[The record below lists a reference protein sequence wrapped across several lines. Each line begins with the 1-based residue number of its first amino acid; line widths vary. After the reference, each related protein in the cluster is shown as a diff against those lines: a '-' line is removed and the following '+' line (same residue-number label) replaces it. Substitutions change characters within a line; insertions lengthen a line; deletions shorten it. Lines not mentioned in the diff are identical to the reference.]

1 MPSAHGRM
9 RGQRIATA
17 VAAAKAVALWPD
29 GKDGLPGIATS
40 DPRSGSATGG
50 RSRSKA
56 SLSQCTTSDAAP
68 VAMAAAAQVRPEAEA
83 HEQRTLYP
91 PRGQHDEDRGEN
103 RMFEGR
109 SGLDDIVVEI
119 DERGHPRNLTD
130 RSKLLVAVNRN
141 ASGLE
146 DPENT
151 AGELVAVLEEL
162 GETADGVVTGSER
175 ELWDVL
181 RSAEELDQRVVL
193 VGGDGTV
200 HAAANAPLRR
210 LPELALVPTGRAN
223 NVARAL
229 GIPVSRREALAVA
242 AGAPAQPIDALR
254 VATPDRFVYAVEAV
268 SAGFHAEARSGYEA
282 ENSADLMQ
290 GLKALVRAVR
300 RYRPYSASVHLGA
313 PATAGAPPAAPEA
326 PTVDF
331 VRVGGTNSTLG
342 PSLRSSEAAQLFL
355 SNLPYFGL
363 GFEVDPGADPSD
375 GRFEA
380 ILLEAHR

>member
-1 MPSAHGRM
+1 M
-9 RGQRIATA
+9 
-17 VAAAKAVALWPD
+17 L
-29 GKDGLPGIATS
+29 
-40 DPRSGSATGG
+40 
-50 RSRSKA
+50 
-56 SLSQCTTSDAAP
+56 
-68 VAMAAAAQVRPEAEA
+68 
-83 HEQRTLYP
+83 
-91 PRGQHDEDRGEN
+91 
-103 RMFEGR
+103 EGP
-109 SGLDDIVVEI
+109 SGLDEFVVEI
-119 DERGHPRNLTD
+119 DERGHPQTHPRNLREAT
-130 RSKLLVAVNRN
+130 KAGGLLLAVNRN

-181 RSAEELDQRVVL
+181 RSAEELDRRVVL

-300 RYRPYSASVHLGA
+300 RYRPYRASVELGEPAAAPAASASA
-313 PATAGAPPAAPEA
+313 CSAAS
-326 PTVDF
+326 
-331 VRVGGTNSTLG
+331 RV
-342 PSLRSSEAAQLFL
+342 RSSAAAQLFL
-355 SNLPYFGL
+355 ANLPYFGF

-375 GRFEA
+375 GRLEA
-380 ILLEAHR
+380 ILIEARGRGRLLRLLAAARRGRHIGRRGVSRVSATRARLTEPLPLVADAVPLGVTTATVSVETGRLRVASHLPGATA